1 MDGGHGGLRVP
12 ERTRT
17 PTLER
22 GNILLVSDNPL
33 SAPWQGPYGGVPPW
47 DRMAPEHFPGAFA
60 AAIAEQRSEI
70 DAIAANTEAP
80 TFDNTIAAMERAGRM
95 LDRLERMFGVARESV
110 TNPSY
115 QALEREWQPK
125 LAASADELLFNEGL
139 FKRIEAVYEALPA
152 SRLEPDQV
160 RLVTRMYEHF
170 VRRGARLNA
179 VGKQRLSEIN
189 QELAARFA
197 EFRAKV
203 LADENT
209 STPVDGGRVIVNTRS
224 SVDPFLTLS
233 ARRDLREIVW
243 RNSRA
248 RRQWRRERHQRDDR
262 SHRQAAAERARL
274 AGFPSHAHWRMGRTM
289 AADPHTRADVSPARV
304 ARGRRPREVRSRR
317 DARRWRP

>member
-1 MDGGHGGLRVP
+1 MDARPCGPFRVP
-12 ERTRT
+12 DRTHITARSK
-17 PTLER
+17 R
-22 GNILLVSDNPL
+22 GNILFVSDNPL
-33 SAPWQGPYGGVPPW
+33 SAPWAGPYGGVPPW
-47 DRMAPEHFPGAFA
+47 DRMTPEHFPGAFD

-95 LDRLERMFGVARESV
+95 LDRLERMFSVARESV

-179 VGKQRLSEIN
+179 AEKQRLSEIN

-209 STPVDGGRVIVNTRS
+209 ST
-224 SVDPFLTLS
+224 
-233 ARRDLREIVW
+233 
-243 RNSRA
+243 
-248 RRQWRRERHQRDDR
+248 
-262 SHRQAAAERARL
+262 
-274 AGFPSHAHWRMGRTM
+274 AG
-289 AADPHTRADVSPARV
+289 
-304 ARGRRPREVRSRR
+304 
-317 DARRWRP
+317 